1 MHITGVVW
9 TLPTPFR
16 AGADV
21 DHESL
26 ERLVD
31 LALSI
36 GVRSLGLLGPAG
48 ESERL
53 TERERLAV
61 AETVAVRT
69 NGRAALIVDTTA
81 DGVRTCIDF
90 SRQVKAIGASAVLVS
105 PPRASR
111 VGVEWI
117 VNHYRQLAEAVD
129 LPIVVQDSAA
139 LSGVSMDAG
148 LVVRIGREVPAAR
161 TIKLDNVP
169 TSMKIAR
176 ILAAATET
184 RIDVLGG
191 HGGLFLVEDLMAGAS
206 GVASGFAYPEVLDRV
221 VSEFRSGNEETAT
234 DVFHRFLPLMK
245 FEGQDG
251 VGVAV
256 RKQML
261 RRRGVLADSSTRAP
275 GIVLDEGMRAAIDRL
290 LAWTARQPGNEWIEG
305 A

>member
-256 RKQML
+256 RKEML

>member
-26 ERLVD
+26 GRLVD
-31 LALSI
+31 LALSL
-36 GVRSLGLLGPAG
+36 GVRSLGLLGTAG
-48 ESERL
+48 ESARL

-61 AETVAVRT
+61 TETVAT
-69 NGRAALIVDTTA
+69 RAGGHATLIVDTTA

-90 SRQVKAIGASAVLVS
+90 SRQVKAIGASALLVS
-105 PPRASR
+105 PPRTSR

-129 LPIVVQDSAA
+129 LPIVVQDGVVQ
-139 LSGVSMDAG
+139 SGVSMDAG
-148 LVVRIGREVPAAR
+148 LLVRISREVPAAR
-161 TIKLDNVP
+161 TIKLDDVP
-169 TSMKIAR
+169 TSMKVAR

-191 HGGLFLVEDLMAGAS
+191 HGGQFLVEDLMAGAA

-221 VSEFRSGNEETAT
+221 VAEFRAGREEQAI
-234 DVFHRFLPLMK
+234 DVFHRVLPLMK
-245 FEGQDG
+245 FEGQES
-251 VGVAV
+251 VGIAV
-256 RKQML
+256 RKEML

-275 GIVLDEGMRAAIDRL
+275 GIVLDEGMRTAIDRL
-290 LAWTARQPGNEWIEG
+290 LAWAARQPGNEWMS
-305 A
+305 

>member
-26 ERLVD
+26 GRLVD
-31 LALSI
+31 LALSL
-36 GVRSLGLLGPAG
+36 GVRSLGLLGAAG
-48 ESERL
+48 ESARL

-61 AETVAVRT
+61 TETVATRT
-69 NGRAALIVDTTA
+69 GGRATLIVDTTA

-90 SRQVKAIGASAVLVS
+90 SRQVKAIGASALLVS
-105 PPRASR
+105 PPRTSR

-129 LPIVVQDSAA
+129 LPIVVQDGVVQ
-139 LSGVSMDAG
+139 SGVSMDAG
-148 LVVRIGREVPAAR
+148 LLVRISREVPAAR
-161 TIKLDNVP
+161 TIKLDDVP
-169 TSMKIAR
+169 TSMKVAR

-191 HGGLFLVEDLMAGAS
+191 HGGQFLVEDLMAGAA

-221 VSEFRSGNEETAT
+221 VAEFRAGREEQAI
-234 DVFHRFLPLMK
+234 DVFHRVLPLMK
-245 FEGQDG
+245 FEGQES
-251 VGVAV
+251 VGIAV
-256 RKQML
+256 RKEML

-275 GIVLDEGMRAAIDRL
+275 GIVLDEGMRTAIDRL
-290 LAWTARQPGNEWIEG
+290 LAWAARQPGNEWMS
-305 A
+305 